1 MYVYIYIYIYMY
13 NVYMSTYVW
22 GLAPASR
29 ELLGGLLAEGL
40 HGSGVALATA
50 PLEPLVH
57 VI

>member
-1 MYVYIYIYIYMY
+1 MY